1 MKQKIILLCI
11 CILSLSY
18 LFKTNASAQTAP
30 TSNNYKILD
39 YGFGGGGTASS
50 SSNNYSLF
58 GTLGQ
63 VDQGSPSSS
72 NYFLGAG
79 LEYEIM
85 ASAPAAPTFVNQN
98 NSYNK
103 LHLTINRG
111 GNDPT
116 DYQYAIQIAASQSGT
131 FQYVQADNTVGSN
144 FDNSNWQTYPAWGGS
159 SGIDVIGLIPGSI
172 YYARVAARQGQFY
185 TQSDWGPIATA
196 STVNPTMSF
205 SVTTTSQSVPP
216 FTVAIGTINP
226 GSVSTSSDKVIST
239 VSTNAVNG
247 AVVYVQGTNTGL
259 KSTTAANYT
268 IPSSSTDLAAA
279 LEGYGARGTTVSQS
293 SGGPMNLIAPYN
305 GSGNN
310 VGILDTSERA
320 LADTSN
326 SPITSGQV
334 QFELKAKAKNTT
346 PEASDYSDILTVVV
360 GGDF

>member
-1 MKQKIILLCI
+1 MKQKIIFLFLL
-11 CILSLSY
+11 ILSLSY
-18 LFKTNASAQTAP
+18 LFSVKADAQTSP
-30 TSNNYKILD
+30 TSNNYKIVD
-39 YGFGGGGTASS
+39 YGFGAGGTASS
-50 SSNNYSLF
+50 SSTNYSLF

-63 VDQGSPSSS
+63 VDQGSPSSAH
-72 NYFLGAG
+72 YFTGLG
-79 LEYEIM
+79 LEYEIT

-131 FQYVQADNTVGSN
+131 FQYVQADHTVGDALN
-144 FDNSNWQTYPAWGGS
+144 NSNWQTYSSWGGS
-159 SGIDVIGLIPGSI
+159 SGIDIIGLIPGSI

-185 TQSDWGPIATA
+185 TQSAWGPIATA
-196 STVNPTMSF
+196 TTTNPTMSF
-205 SVTTTSQSVPP
+205 AVRTTSQASPP
-216 FTVAIGTINP
+216 FSVAIGTISP

-247 AVVYVQGTNTGL
+247 AVVYVQGTNSGL
-259 KSTTAANYT
+259 KSTLASNYT
-268 IPSSSTDLAAA
+268 IPSSSTDLSGA
-279 LEGYGARGTTVSQS
+279 LEGYGARGTTVTQS
-293 SGGPMNLIAPYN
+293 SGGPMTLIAPYD

-320 LADTSN
+320 LANTSN
-326 SPITSGQV
+326 SPINTGQV